1 MNTMNSDELQ
11 ILRDKAEVELAKKG
25 PPDGSL
31 NAEDTQALIHA
42 LQVHQIELEMQNDE
56 LRASR
61 NDLELARDGYAR
73 LYNQSPVGYISL
85 DESGLI
91 RKANQTFLDML
102 GLGDDDVKG
111 TPFAECLLPD
121 DREIFL
127 GRYSAIF
134 RHPEAKSIDLRLKS
148 RNAFRV
154 VRLSAAR
161 ENQSKTLLVIITD
174 ITERKQ
180 ADDKIEALLEEKK
193 LLLREVH
200 HRIKNNLNVATSLLT
215 IQADR
220 IENPE
225 GKAALENARG
235 RMTSMMLIYDR
246 LYRSGDFRHISAAEY
261 LSQLLDALSEQ
272 FASPRIRVE
281 RQLED
286 FLMDSDTLSPLG
298 IILNELLTNA
308 YKYAFPNGRNGTI
321 SVQLER
327 KGSDVA
333 ELVIAD
339 DGPGLP
345 ASYDENTS
353 KGFGLFL
360 IRALVDQIEGSLSI
374 KKEPGA
380 EFVILF
386 PAPSV

>member
-1 MNTMNSDELQ
+1 MNNMTADEFQ
-11 ILRDKAEVELAKKG
+11 ELRNRAEAALATKADLNNE
-25 PPDGSL
+25 L
-31 NAEDTQALIHA
+31 NAKDTQTLIHD

-56 LRASR
+56 LRTSR
-61 NDLELARDGYAR
+61 NELELARDGFAR

-91 RKANQTFLDML
+91 HKANQTFLDLFGMRE
-102 GLGDDDVKG
+102 DEVKG
-111 TPFAECLLPD
+111 SPFSECLLPE
-121 DREIFL
+121 DRDIFL
-127 GRYSAIF
+127 GRFSAIF
-134 RHPEAKSIDLRLKS
+134 RQPAAKSIDLRLKS
-148 RNAFRV
+148 RNGYRD

-161 ENQSKTLLVIITD
+161 EDKGKTLLVIVTD
-174 ITERKQ
+174 ITERKL

-235 RMTSMMLIYDR
+235 RMMSMMLIYDR

-261 LSQLLDALSEQ
+261 ISQLLDALSEQ
-272 FASPRIRVE
+272 FASPLIRVE

-286 FLMDSDTLSPLG
+286 FLMDSNTLSPLG
-298 IILNELLTNA
+298 IILNELITNA
-308 YKYAFPNGRNGTI
+308 YKYAFPSGRSGTI
-321 SVQLER
+321 SVRLSL
-327 KGSDVA
+327 KANGMA
-333 ELVIAD
+333 ELMIAD
-339 DGPGLP
+339 DGRGLP
-345 ASYDENTS
+345 ESFDENNS

-360 IRALVDQIEGSLSI
+360 IRALVDQIEGTLSLVRD
-374 KKEPGA
+374 KGTG
-380 EFVILF
+380 FVILF